1 MKNAK
6 SAITVIIF
14 AIVMMVVTVA
24 SAAVPTHAEE
34 AHPATVIDL
43 VKDGGK
49 TYAVVAYEGKT
60 ETYRVSNSYPVE
72 LNETVRVKNN
82 RIVGHSMLDDVIVV
96 AFSVLCV
103 IGLLYICKVVFKA
116 AVNA

>member
-43 VKDGGK
+43 VKDGSK
-49 TYAVVAYEGKT
+49 TFAVVSYKGT
-60 ETYRVSNSYPVE
+60 NETFRVSNNYPVE
-72 LNETVRVKNN
+72 INDIVTIRNN
-82 RIVGHSMLDDVIVV
+82 HIVGHSILDDIIY
-96 AFSVLCV
+96 VLFAASCI

>member
-24 SAAVPTHAEE
+24 SAAVP
-34 AHPATVIDL
+34 
-43 VKDGGK
+43 

-82 RIVGHSMLDDVIVV
+82 HIVGHSILDDIIY
-96 AFSVLCV
+96 VLFAALCI